1 MKREIQRNCLIS
13 LTALF
18 FIFSYTLSFSAEK
31 VKPTGP
37 YETLR
42 DYITALEAR
51 GKVLRI
57 KEVDQ
62 DKYEG
67 TAFVYRMLD
76 EKGLDTSPG
85 LMFEKVAL
93 CLRR

>member
-1 MKREIQRNCLIS
+1 MKRKIQRNCLIS
-13 LTALF
+13 LAALF
-18 FIFSYTLSFSAEK
+18 FIFSYTPSCSAEK
-31 VKPTGP
+31 VKLTGP

-42 DYITALEAR
+42 DYIAALEAR

-85 LMFEKVAL
+85 LMF
-93 CLRR
+93 